1 MSRSYKKHPRVKDS
15 ASKNMKRFANKKV
28 RRRSKELPKKGK
40 SYKKVFQSYDI
51 SDWNWFW
58 TREQAI
64 KDWESAQDASGYS
77 WIKENFDTLE
87 KYLIYWEKCVK
98 RK

>member
-15 ASKNMKRFANKKV
+15 ANKFMKKYANKKV
-28 RRRSKELPKKGK
+28 RRTKDIPSGK
-40 SYKKVFQSYDI
+40 AYKKVFESWDI
-51 SDWNWFW
+51 SDWNWIW
-58 TREQAI
+58 TKEEAEKAWLSAE
-64 KDWESAQDASGYS
+64 KDS
-77 WIKENFDTLE
+77 WIREHFETLE

>member
-15 ASKNMKRFANKKV
+15 ASRYMKKYANKKV
-28 RRRSKELPKKGK
+28 RRTKNIPNGK
-40 SYKKVFQSYDI
+40 AYKKVFESWEI
-51 SDWNWFW
+51 SDWNWIW
-58 TREQAI
+58 TKNEAI
-64 KDWESAQDASGYS
+64 HEWESAKPNS
-77 WIKENFDTLE
+77 WIRKHYETLE

>member
-15 ASKNMKRFANKKV
+15 ANKFMKKYANKKV
-28 RRRSKELPKKGK
+28 RRTKDIPSGK
-40 SYKKVFQSYDI
+40 AYKKVFESWDI
-51 SDWNWFW
+51 SDWNWIW
-58 TREQAI
+58 TKEEAE
-64 KDWESAQDASGYS
+64 KAWLSADEDS
-77 WIKENFDTLE
+77 WIRKHFETLE

>member
-15 ASKNMKRFANKKV
+15 ANKFMKKYANKKV
-28 RRRSKELPKKGK
+28 RHAKDIPSGK
-40 SYKKVFQSYDI
+40 AYKKVFESWDI
-51 SDWNWFW
+51 SDWNWIW
-58 TREQAI
+58 TKEEAI
-64 KDWESAQDASGYS
+64 KEWYKAQTDPKEYN
-77 WIKENFDTLE
+77 WIREHFETLE